1 MLYVIYYF
9 ILGDSKIRNN
19 SAKGRPLDLISD
31 QILSKAYAASTNVIK
46 TTLTAVVFQLI

>member
-9 ILGDSKIRNN
+9 ILGDSEIRNN
-19 SAKGRPLDLISD
+19 SAKGRSLVISD

-46 TTLTAVVFQLI
+46 TTLTVVVFQLI